1 MTIINSYP
9 SHFVPTWVRIFVLI
23 IGISLLS
30 VIITYTILNS
40 NIKESTFSTLF
51 TFSFLIIIVGIILLS
66 AEGKEQY
73 QVLLSKDI
81 NMEEFVKEYEIVNQK
96 GISYIVERKNN
107 GNNSSN

>member
-9 SHFVPTWVRIFVLI
+9 SHLAPTWVGVLVLI

-30 VIITYTILNS
+30 IAITYTALNN
-40 NIKESTFSTLF
+40 NIKESTFTTIF
-51 TFSFLIIIVGIILLS
+51 TSIFLIIVVGILLLS
-66 AEGKEQY
+66 VEGKEQY

-81 NMEEFVKEYEIVNQK
+81 NMEEFAKEYEIVGQE
-96 GISYIVERKNN
+96 GISYIVERRNN

>member
-9 SHFVPTWVRIFVLI
+9 SHLVPTWVGVLVLM

-30 VIITYTILNS
+30 VAITYMALND
-40 NIKESTFSTLF
+40 NIKESTFTTLSTF
-51 TFSFLIIIVGIILLS
+51 ISLIIVVGILLLS
-66 AEGKEQY
+66 VEGKEQH

-81 NMEEFVKEYEIVNQK
+81 NMEEFAKEYEIVGQE